1 MNIKSFDRQTLRLL
15 RPELE
20 SAFAAV
26 ATKYGIAI
34 QLGSGQ
40 FDSANATFKLELSA
54 KASDGT
60 TMNKERVAYTQ
71 FADAYGLKPEWLDK
85 TFLFRGTPYKIAGLN
100 TKARK
105 APILAANP
113 QGKRYKFDTFTVK
126 AAFGSG
132 SSAVAKA
139 VFGAD
144 EIVIGPR
151 NPNHAA
157 IEAEI
162 AEMRNNCPEG
172 YYADGEHRA
181 AGRSEKQI
189 HDLHYRAIAS
199 KYEPKY
205 KPLFSNV
212 PI

>member
-126 AAFGSG
+126 AALSEAP
-132 SSAVAKA
+132 STPVNHAS
-139 VFGAD
+139 

-189 HDLHYRAIAS
+189 HDLHYRSIAR